1 VNPQV
6 ATRPPP
12 GLFNMAK
19 TPKAKQK
26 EKTWKVFSR
35 YIRLRD
41 ADENGFITCPTC
53 GVRKKW
59 NDGMQAGHCIQGRHN
74 SILYD
79 ERGVYG
85 QCMHCNYFMGGE
97 YSKFI
102 MFVIKKRGK
111 KVVEDLLRL
120 DKIPKTYSIEE
131 LKQIEEYYKK
141 KTIPFEHKAL

>member
-1 VNPQV
+1 
-6 ATRPPP
+6 
-12 GLFNMAK
+12 
-19 TPKAKQK
+19 
-26 EKTWKVFSR
+26 
-35 YIRLRD
+35 
-41 ADENGFITCPTC
+41 
-53 GVRKKW
+53 
-59 NDGMQAGHCIQGRHN
+59 
-74 SILYD
+74 
-79 ERGVYG
+79 
-85 QCMHCNYFMGGE
+85 MGGE